1 MLYVNYVTIKEKN
14 NKLSYKKSLLA
25 HWGERFRKI
34 QVLLSLTLSNQQHTS
49 TTSRANT
56 TVQSTR
62 QQVFIWHL
70 CVYSKVDLVTLRK
83 KSQVIIKDMAK
94 VISDL
99 FRALKRMKGN
109 KTQQSLKNHFLVF
122 KPNLFHLDFCFKR
135 FVFFETTKP
144 TKQRIAYKKEEELE
158 STGSDQVLSLPP
170 SLNSHCKYMVR

>member
-1 MLYVNYVTIKEKN
+1 MLYVNYITIKEKN

-34 QVLLSLTLSNQQHTS
+34 RVLLSLTLSNQQHTS

-94 VISDL
+94 AISDL

-109 KTQQSLKNHFLVF
+109 KTLRRVLKTISSCSNLIYFTLISALNGLFSLKPLNPQNRGLPIKKKKSQEVQVVT
-122 KPNLFHLDFCFKR
+122 KCYLCPHL
-135 FVFFETTKP
+135 
-144 TKQRIAYKKEEELE
+144 
-158 STGSDQVLSLPP
+158 
-170 SLNSHCKYMVR
+170 